1 MKNTGIGSW
10 HRKLGAILIAA
21 GALAAC
27 GGSDESGGGAAAPTL
42 SGTVAV
48 GAAASGATVAIR
60 CAAGTYSAISNTV
73 GAYQAAVPASS
84 FPCALRATGGSLG
97 SRALHSFAPAA
108 GTANITPL
116 TDLALALQV
125 NTTASQTIA
134 DWFSSPTSMNMVSA
148 GLVSSLST
156 LRTALVNAGYN
167 VPAAWGAGNIA
178 PINGAFTPNPASDPF
193 DQLLE
198 ALADAIDDP
207 ASAYADYDA
216 LLTAFVAGSS
226 LPAAPSPAAPETQPA
241 TVNASLVN
249 SYSLTFTSHSNCG
262 ATCPFVNGQSYTA
275 VVGSDS
281 SLTINSKQLVSPVNQ
296 KYAGAFYF
304 TEIIWA
310 DGNLRYALSNNQTG
324 AFNEINLGDANQPRP
339 DGLPL
344 YLGQFKVAAVVPPGT
359 PLAAVQALAGSYD
372 FVAGAVASG
381 TADLGVTARGLA
393 MDGEYATCSH
403 LGATD
408 PTTPMNVRIV
418 IGSNGSFSVQNPND
432 ANQSIT
438 LTPGSLGASDNT
450 FINTYTY
457 GSTWSRANPG
467 SKSYEIRRAIAYTL
481 DGHPGQLIDTFQAIL
496 GVTSDGKLGN
506 VWLIGSNT
514 SPRMDFCPVS
524 SLNPKVDDSLAPLKA
539 LSGSYIVEHDYLTD
553 APNWAAPGWTGV
565 SIGTNGSVTFAGSG
579 PSFAPADIKTVRVNR
594 RNESNAGTDNSV
606 WGLVVIL
613 NRDINEDSKV
623 DNLDRVNFFLSE
635 DGTLRDIQYKDSAT
649 HIVEVSALSRQL
661 PAYDNSLAS
670 ALTGDG
676 IKGKINGVEY
686 SIDKTQTY
694 ANVAVGAS
702 GRVDLVVTRNKFPD
716 VPANER
722 FGWRITVAPAS
733 LQIDTPYPCTNGLIG
748 STQYGSAVLFD
759 TGFGIINTP
768 NSGSPVQPSHSTRA
782 GGDCEVTLSSIS
794 KNGSGILTG
803 VEGKFRA
810 TVWQKDD
817 KIYVP
822 AVGFFR
828 LTAP

>member
-134 DWFSSPTSMNMVSA
+134 DWFSSPSSLNMVSA

-156 LRTALVNAGYN
+156 LRAALVSAGYN
-167 VPAAWGAGNIA
+167 IPAAWGAGNIA
-178 PINGAFTPNPASDPF
+178 PINVVFTASPTSDPF

-207 ASAYADYDA
+207 ASAYADYDD
-216 LLTAFVAGSS
+216 LLTAFVAGNN
-226 LPAAPSPAAPETQPA
+226 LPTAPTAAAPETQPA
-241 TVNASLVN
+241 TVKSGLVQT
-249 SYSLTFTSHSNCG
+249 YSLKFTGTCGSICTF
-262 ATCPFVNGQSYTA
+262 VDGQNYT
-275 VVGSDS
+275 VIVGGDN
-281 SLTINSKQLVSPVNQ
+281 SLTVDGKKLTSPVNQ
-296 KYAGAFYF
+296 NVFGTFNLV
-304 TEIIWA
+304 EIIWA
-310 DGNLRYALSNNQTG
+310 DADLRYALSNNQTG
-324 AFNEINLGDANQPRP
+324 VFNELNLGDANQPQAG
-339 DGLPL
+339 GLPK
-344 YLGQFKVAAVVPPGT
+344 YIGQFKPAAVVTPGS
-359 PLAAVQALAGSYD
+359 PLEAVQALAGSYD
-372 FVAGAVASG
+372 FSSESDARESG
-381 TADLGVTARGLA
+381 DLGITRRGLTI
-393 MDGEYATCSH
+393 DGDYPTCSL
-403 LGATD
+403 LGADD
-408 PTTPMNVRIV
+408 PTVPLSARIV
-418 IGSNGSFSVQNPND
+418 IGSNGSVSVQNPND
-432 ANQSIT
+432 SSQSYT
-438 LTPGSLGASDNT
+438 LTPGSINTNDNT
-450 FINTYTY
+450 YLTAYNS
-457 GSTWSRANPG
+457 STMWSLANPG
-467 SKSYEIRRAIAYTL
+467 SKSYEIKRGIRYDDGVHAYLLTEY
-481 DGHPGQLIDTFQAIL
+481 FSVVL
-496 GVTSDGKLGN
+496 GVKSNGELGN
-506 VWLIGSNT
+506 VRLNGANN
-514 SPRMDFCPVS
+514 SPRMNFCAVS
-524 SLNPKVDDSLAPLKA
+524 SLNPKVDDKLAPLKA

-810 TVWQKDD
+810 TVWQKGD